1 MTVQRH
7 LVSASRTFRTNPSSP
22 LLHTLNTHTHT
33 LRATWSFSVALSVAP
48 VSCQTMKTLRRS
60 FYGVTGA
67 FCLTMK
73 HMHSTISNYV
83 FFFFFLSDGCQ
94 THRWCTFFCAR
105 SNSVYSTTRCSGS
118 QCLHVCPWWE
128 DNVSGWIC
136 APVGRKHRGWSR
148 HNVPRPFLPSTV
160 VVCCFFAEIPR
171 GIRQKSNTM
180 PLVQ

>member
-1 MTVQRH
+1 MTVQRR
-7 LVSASRTFRTNPSSP
+7 LVSASRTFRTNTYTHA
-22 LLHTLNTHTHT
+22 HTLPSAHIKHTHT
-33 LRATWSFSVALSVAP
+33 LSGRLGAFLSPFSVAP

-83 FFFFFLSDGCQ
+83 FFFFLSDGCQ

-105 SNSVYSTTRCSGS
+105 ANSVYSTTRCSGS

-136 APVGRKHRGWSR
+136 APVGRKHWG
-148 HNVPRPFLPSTV
+148 
-160 VVCCFFAEIPR
+160 
-171 GIRQKSNTM
+171 
-180 PLVQ
+180 